1 MASKKALPAGK
12 PFPSTNGI
20 LCGACHDVIRVDR
33 SVQTDAQAKAVRP
46 DDGTASGAVVPFWHR
61 LIVLGVVLLV
71 TVIVARLVD
80 RRMARRD
87 LPAGLVTRY
96 RVLRRS
102 VLTGIVFVGLLSA
115 LLVIPQVRAVATGI
129 LASSAIVGIVVG
141 FAAQRTIGNFI
152 AGLLIAFTQ
161 PIRLGDYVEIE
172 GQWGVVEEI
181 GLTYTFIRVTD
192 NDRLVIPN
200 ERIASDTIRNSS
212 IRGRK
217 KLAQVTVQVP
227 LDHDLDAVGRLLRE
241 AAGDESA
248 DVAVAALDD
257 KAQLTVSVWADDEP
271 AAMRLESALRLR
283 AHQRLR
289 EAGVFA

>member
-1 MASKKALPAGK
+1 MLLSA
-12 PFPSTNGI
+12 T
-20 LCGACHDVIRVDR
+20 
-33 SVQTDAQAKAVRP
+33 
-46 DDGTASGAVVPFWHR
+46 PFWHR
-61 LIVLGVVLLV
+61 AAVFGAVLLLTLV
-71 TVIVARLVD
+71 VARLVD
-80 RRMARRD
+80 RRLARRE
-87 LPAGLVTRY
+87 LPAAAVTRY

-102 VLTGIVFVGLLSA
+102 ILTMIVFVGVLSA

-129 LASSAIVGIVVG
+129 LASSAVVGIVVG

-161 PIRLGDYVEIE
+161 PIRLGDYVEID
-172 GQWGVVEEI
+172 GVWGAVEEI
-181 GLTYTFIRVTD
+181 GLTYTFIRLTD

-200 ERIASDTIRNSS
+200 DRIASDTIRNSS

-227 LDHDLDAVGRLLRE
+227 LDRDLDSVRGLLRE
-241 AAGDESA
+241 AAEDDRAE
-248 DVAVAALDD
+248 VAVVALED
-257 KAQLTVSVWADDEP
+257 KARLTLSVWADDEP
-271 AAMRLESALRLR
+271 AAERLESELRCR